1 MKKKRLLLM
10 ILPAIVVGALVF
22 TLYNQSTGTTRIVAA
37 KDTINAG
44 TVIKEDMLTM
54 MEVPNT
60 AVPNGAL
67 TNKENVI
74 GKSVLYTR
82 SPGDII
88 FRDTLTDVEDPVL
101 NEGEA
106 FVAIELPNAISD
118 MVSEGTQLTVI
129 KHLLETEISGTV
141 DASVTFEEETAEASA
156 SVKAKA
162 DIKSVDNLP
171 VYSIVQAEGE
181 ISAIK
186 YAIVKT
192 DLETAKKLVN
202 ITAGEHSVVIT
213 R

>member
-1 MKKKRLLLM
+1 M
-10 ILPAIVVGALVF
+10 
-22 TLYNQSTGTTRIVAA
+22 
-37 KDTINAG
+37 
-44 TVIKEDMLTM
+44 
-54 MEVPNT
+54 
-60 AVPNGAL
+60 
-67 TNKENVI
+67 
-74 GKSVLYTR
+74 
-82 SPGDII
+82 
-88 FRDTLTDVEDPVL
+88 
-101 NEGEA
+101 
-106 FVAIELPNAISD
+106 AIELPNAISD
-118 MVSEGTQLTVI
+118 MVSEEQLTVI

-141 DASVTFEEETAEASA
+141 DTSVTFEEDSRTSA

-181 ISAIK
+181 ISTIK